1 MRKAFFSLGSIRV
14 NCGLRLKPKTNLYLT
29 IYMTFIPKTFK
40 YKKFRKGRISESKNK
55 RTQTI
60 FGQIALKATEAGRLT
75 YRQLESARKCI
86 KKYIKPLG
94 GIVKRKVCLTVTV
107 TTKPIASRMGRG
119 KGRVAYHVCPLR
131 KGQIIFEIYYTNVKE
146 TSMLLMK
153 ATHKLPIRTKI
164 LAKQC

>member
-1 MRKAFFSLGSIRV
+1 MA
-14 NCGLRLKPKTNLYLT
+14 
-29 IYMTFIPKTFK
+29 FIPKTFK
-40 YKKFRKGRISESKNK
+40 YKKFQKGKINQSKNK

-94 GIVKRKVCLTVTV
+94 GIVKRKFCLTVPV
-107 TTKPIASRMGRG
+107 TTKPISSRMGRG
-119 KGRVAYHVCPLR
+119 KGRVAYHVCPVR
-131 KGQIIFEIYYTNVKE
+131 EGQIIFEIYCTDVKE

-153 ATHKLPIRTKI
+153 ATHKLPISTKI
-164 LAKQC
+164 LAKLC